1 MITGRPG
8 KKIMCINDG
17 NMFNSITDA
26 ADYYKVT
33 RSAISKQLNGMRSQ
47 VDGRYF
53 IYVDDTSDVNAIR
66 KQKIEEIY
74 KLENIKIDY

>member
-17 NMFNSITDA
+17 NMFSSITEA
-26 ADYYKVT
+26 ADYYNVT

-53 IYVDDTSDVNAIR
+53 IYVDDTSDVNVLR